1 MDKNDNDK
9 FDKTSDFLALM
20 TRSERKA
27 WERAQQEEKDKV
39 VVEALNSKE
48 DAPKEQTAK
57 SRFTKHQDQAVPEE
71 QLQNVHPEEI
81 QIGEIGKT
89 QQFLELTS
97 EIATTIVNNT
107 QENLFDEEDN
117 DFKKPKKH
125 FNPITWIGLI
135 IVGCFGYFL
144 YIVLSSG
151 YDQDIILLVDSAFLL
166 GMVFLFSISI
176 LCNRTAMKVFS
187 VLNLLIALG
196 FIGTN
201 IYLLTDWEK
210 NQKENIASI
219 PEEKVLKETYECSL
233 DNEYLLFKREDNYIT
248 YIEKSFPFTD
258 EENLEQLK
266 EIFKEQ
272 DGLTIKEEENQLL
285 VSFDFS
291 KLDINQYK
299 VMIRS
304 YLELYRESSDFAYV
318 EDNKIIYT
326 RYLDSIKDYTCIKK
340 EG

>member
-9 FDKTSDFLALM
+9 FEKTSDFLELM

-27 WERAQQEEKDKV
+27 WERAQQEDKDKV
-39 VVEALNSKE
+39 VVEALGSKE
-48 DAPKEQTAK
+48 ETSPEKKKKTRFSKHKEEKEQ
-57 SRFTKHQDQAVPEE
+57 EE
-71 QLQNVHPEEI
+71 QLQNVNTSEI
-81 QIGEIGKT
+81 QVGEIGKT

-107 QENLFDEEDN
+107 QENLFEEESS
-117 DFKKPKKH
+117 DFKTPKKV

-135 IVGCFGYFL
+135 IVCCFGYFL

-151 YDQDIILLVDSAFLL
+151 YDQDIILLIDSAFLL

-187 VLNLLIALG
+187 ILNLLIALG

-210 NQKENIASI
+210 HQKESNTNV
-219 PEEKVLKETYECSL
+219 PEEQILEETYECSL
-233 DNEYLLFKREDNYIT
+233 DSEYLLFKRENNYIT

-272 DGLTIKEEENQLL
+272 DGLTIKKEENQLL

-326 RYLDSIKDYTCIKK
+326 RYLDSIKDYTCTKK